1 MEETDYKT
9 EYMRISTLVG
19 SQFPECE
26 VTTPDMVILLIHE
39 NDTLRMA
46 LNLPTRREVLS
57 KLDEFYE

>member
-9 EYMRISTLVG
+9 EYMRISTLIG

-46 LNLPTRREVLS
+46 LNLPTRREVLA